1 MKDDLAKVAQA
12 RDIAKRTMVVA
23 KQSVLIGI
31 IICCVLMV
39 IASFGIIPTLL
50 GAALQ
55 EVIDTVAI
63 LSALRARNDTK

>member
-1 MKDDLAKVAQA
+1 
-12 RDIAKRTMVVA
+12 
-23 KQSVLIGI
+23 
-31 IICCVLMV
+31 MV